1 MYARDFLM
9 DDDVSQSPNS
19 MVERPGPERPAAH
32 HERWAGQS
40 ESAKIMTTQAVIVGR
55 GGGLRNWDGRL

>member
-9 DDDVSQSPNS
+9 GDDVSQSPNN

-32 HERWAGQS
+32 HDRYAH
-40 ESAKIMTTQAVIVGR
+40 
-55 GGGLRNWDGRL
+55 